1 MKWKLL
7 ILGVLLVP
15 EIVFSAP
22 KVLDRIAAIVDHS
35 IILDSDVIG
44 VIRSI
49 KIQAQKSGKNLP
61 HVNILYSQVLEKLI
75 MDALLLQKAEES
87 GIYVSEEQLEE
98 AILNIAKNNKLN
110 ITQLHSYVAEQ
121 GLNYVTYR
129 EQVRQDMIIGAFSN
143 SEVRHRLSIPPQ
155 EVDSLATQIS
165 LQKRSKVN
173 FNLTSIFLP
182 LPTYPTQEQLINQ
195 KKIIQQLIQ
204 NINNGLDLHKIHTLK
219 FNTLQSIKKMDMGW
233 KKMQELPSLFSQSL
247 AFSHKG
253 DIIGPIN
260 SSTGCYILKVN
271 DIRGDDNESESL
283 VTELYADHILLK
295 PSVMMSNAEAK
306 EKLLHAAMNVN
317 SQRSFNKIA
326 EKFSQEFGT
335 LCNTNDLGWVSVEK
349 FDAEYR
355 DILKNL
361 KIGQISQPVHSVFGW
376 HLMHILNMRITDK
389 NYEMQKEQ
397 AYRLLF
403 NRKFYQEMENWM
415 QDERN
420 SAYVKIIT

>member
-7 ILGVLLVP
+7 ILGVLLMP

-22 KVLDRIAAIVDHS
+22 KVLDRITAIVNQN
-35 IILDSDVIG
+35 IILDSDVG
-44 VIRSI
+44 SVIRSI

-75 MDALLLQKAEES
+75 MDAILLQKAEES
-87 GIYVSEEQLEE
+87 GIYVNDEQLEE
-98 AILNIAKNNKLN
+98 AILNIAKNNQLN
-110 ITQLHSYVAEQ
+110 ITQLRSYVVEQ
-121 GLNYVTYR
+121 GLNYVAYR
-129 EQVRQDMIIGAFSN
+129 EQVRQDMIIGAFIN
-143 SEVRHRLSIPPQ
+143 NEVRHRLIIPPQ

-165 LQKRSKVN
+165 LQKRSQVN
-173 FNLTSIFLP
+173 FNLTSVFLP
-182 LPTYPTQEQLINQ
+182 LPVHLTQEQLTNQ

-204 NINNGLDLHKIHTLK
+204 SINNGLDLNKIDIFK
-219 FNTLQSIKKMDMGW
+219 FNTLHPIQKIDMGW
-233 KKMQELPSLFSQSL
+233 KKMQELPSLFSKSL

-271 DIRGDDNESESL
+271 DIRGDDNKSL
-283 VTELYADHILLK
+283 VTEIHADHILLK
-295 PSVMMSNAEAK
+295 PSVMMSNSEAK
-306 EKLLHAAMNVN
+306 KKLLHAAMHVN
-317 SQRSFNKIA
+317 SKRSFNEMA
-326 EKFSQEFGT
+326 ETFLKECGSS
-335 LCNTNDLGWVSVEK
+335 CNINDLGWVSVEK
-349 FDAEYR
+349 FDVEYR

-376 HLMHILNMRITDK
+376 HLMRILDLRTIDK
-389 NYEMQKEQ
+389 RYEIQKEQ
-397 AYRLLF
+397 AYHLLF